1 MGTESTFTGEQTD
14 NIAKTMMVFMVKG
27 LFTSL
32 AFPYAFFPCATVS
45 GDMLYKPL
53 WDCIFRLERCGLKVL
68 FITADGASTN
78 QFLFKMHD
86 TSEPLLYKVKNRYAS
101 ECRDAFFFSDPPHLI
116 KTTRNCWASKQ
127 KQLMVSTHTHIYM
140 HACVYHYV

>member
-1 MGTESTFTGEQTD
+1 
-14 NIAKTMMVFMVKG
+14 MMVFMVKG

-53 WDCIFRLERCGLKVL
+53 WDCIFRLERCGFKVL

-78 QFLFKMHD
+78 RFLFKMHD

-101 ECRDAFFFSDPPHLI
+101 ECRDVFFFSDPPHLI

-127 KQLMVSTHTHIYM
+127 KQLMVSTHTYTHIYM
-140 HACVYHYV
+140 HACAYVDTYTITAQHPYRLTLSK